1 MNALKLAALFAV
13 TVAGSYSFAAV
24 NLENTANLYGVK
36 VTVHTMPENQD
47 YYYEL
52 AKKGQ
57 VGSKTV
63 LPIEAGNY
71 ITSITVSG
79 VK

>member
-24 NLENTANLYGVK
+24 NLENTANRVAIKL
-36 VTVHTMPENQD
+36 TLHTMPENQD
-47 YYYEL
+47 YYFEL

-63 LPIEAGNY
+63 LPIEAGNFIDR
-71 ITSITVSG
+71 ITING
-79 VK
+79 VR